1 MEGSL
6 DASTTPGGAPPDH
19 DPCARPTLDLTLQH
33 PRCVWQILKRHYASY
48 TPEMVERVCGIP
60 QDVFARICDLFVEN
74 SGRERTTAFVHGVG
88 WTQHT
93 IGSQYIRCA
102 SILQLLLGN
111 MGRPGGGVM
120 AMRGHASIQG
130 SSDIPTLFDTLP
142 GYIPAPHAHAH
153 QTLDQFIDGNAPR
166 QGFWGNMR
174 DYTVSLLKAWWG
186 AAATDDNDFC
196 FDYLPRLTGDHSTYD
211 TVMAQIAGTVEG
223 YFLFGQN
230 PAVGSANSRMQR
242 LGMSKLK
249 WLVVRD
255 FSLIES
261 ATWWKDGPEI
271 ESGEMRTEDLETEVF
286 FFPAAAHT
294 EKDGTFTN
302 TQRMVQ
308 WHHKAVEPQND
319 QRSDLWFAYHLGR
332 RIRERLA
339 GSSDEADRPVLD
351 LTWDYPTEGEYDE
364 PQADAVLAEI
374 SGYDAGGELL
384 SAYTQLRCGRLD
396 GVRMLDLLR
405 RLRGRRQPD
414 RAPGAAHRAEL
425 DLPAVGVGVAGQ
437 PPDPLQPRL
446 GRPAGQAVVR
456 AQGARLVGSRPA
468 ALGRPR
474 HARLRSR
481 QAAGLP
487 PGAGRNGA
495 GGDRRGRPVHHA
507 GRRPRLVVRAR
518 RRRRRA
524 AADALRAAGF
534 DGSQPVARPPAQPG
548 PQDLRP

>member
-1 MEGSL
+1 MTWR
-6 DASTTPGGAPPDH
+6 ASSTPPPRPAATPGH
-19 DPCARPTLDLTLQH
+19 DPCATPELDLTLQH

-60 QDVFARICDLFVEN
+60 PDLFARICDLFVEN
-74 SGRERTTAFVHGVG
+74 SGRERTAAFVHGVG

-153 QTLDQFIDGNAPR
+153 QNLDAFIDGNAPR

-186 AAATDDNDFC
+186 AAATADNDFC
-196 FDYLPRLTGDHSTYD
+196 FDYLPRLTGSHGTYD

-271 ESGEMRTEDLETEVF
+271 ESGEMRTEELETEVF

-308 WHHKAVEPQND
+308 WHHKAVEPQ
-319 QRSDLWFAYHLGR
+319 QRS
-332 RIRERLA
+332 
-339 GSSDEADRPVLD
+339 
-351 LTWDYPTEGEYDE
+351 
-364 PQADAVLAEI
+364 
-374 SGYDAGGELL
+374 
-384 SAYTQLRCGRLD
+384 
-396 GVRMLDLLR
+396 
-405 RLRGRRQPD
+405 
-414 RAPGAAHRAEL
+414 
-425 DLPAVGVGVAGQ
+425 
-437 PPDPLQPRL
+437 
-446 GRPAGQAVVR
+446 
-456 AQGARLVGSRPA
+456 
-468 ALGRPR
+468 AL
-474 HARLRSR
+474 
-481 QAAGLP
+481 
-487 PGAGRNGA
+487 
-495 GGDRRGRPVHHA
+495 
-507 GRRPRLVVRAR
+507 
-518 RRRRRA
+518 
-524 AADALRAAGF
+524 
-534 DGSQPVARPPAQPG
+534 
-548 PQDLRP
+548 